1 MLAHTRLRDDLD
13 AWNSALDAACGNF
26 RAHLDPELPLFI
38 GDLDHQK
45 DDNLEISLIRTNAGQ
60 IVHRRRSSD
69 QRDERWCFL
78 VMQRRGRARM
88 LHPEQRAFDMYP
100 GEMMLM
106 DSILPCDILPHG
118 LIDHVSIHLDRNEL
132 QRRLPP
138 GQRLFGK
145 IPTGNVSGQLL
156 YGMVKQLLHV
166 DASLSQ
172 AEGQTMQEVM
182 ILLLAQALRQ
192 DAQTGMIGHSANTG
206 QLQRF
211 ARQLIEQQLDDALL
225 SPPTLAQQLGI
236 SLRQLYRLFD
246 EDGGVSRYIQQRRLL
261 RSAEEL
267 RSPHLGHESITQIAY
282 RCGFT
287 DSAHFSRTFK
297 KHFSCTPSEYRNG
310 GHDLWSTVSVSG

>member
-1 MLAHTRLRDDLD
+1 MLAHTRIRDDLD
-13 AWNSALDAACGNF
+13 AWNSALDAACGSF
-26 RAHLDPELPLFI
+26 RARLDPELPMFI

-45 DDNLEISLIRTNAGQ
+45 DDNLEISVIRTNAGQ

-69 QRDERWCFL
+69 ERDERWCFL
-78 VMQRRGRARM
+78 VMQRSGRAQM
-88 LHPEQRAFDMYP
+88 LYPGQRAFEMHP

-106 DSILPCDILPHG
+106 DSIVPCDILPHG

-145 IPTGNVSGQLL
+145 VPTGNVSGQLL
-156 YGMVKQLLHV
+156 HGMVRQLLHAG
-166 DASLSQ
+166 DTLSL

-182 ILLLAQALRQ
+182 ILLLSQALCQ
-192 DAQTGMIGHSANTG
+192 DAHAGGIGNDASAG

-261 RSAEEL
+261 RSAEDL
-267 RSPHLGHESITQIAY
+267 RSPHLRHESITQIAY

-287 DSAHFSRTFK
+287 DSAHFSRAFK
-297 KHFSCTPSEYRNG
+297 KRFSCTPSEYRACP
-310 GHDLWSTVSVSG
+310 H